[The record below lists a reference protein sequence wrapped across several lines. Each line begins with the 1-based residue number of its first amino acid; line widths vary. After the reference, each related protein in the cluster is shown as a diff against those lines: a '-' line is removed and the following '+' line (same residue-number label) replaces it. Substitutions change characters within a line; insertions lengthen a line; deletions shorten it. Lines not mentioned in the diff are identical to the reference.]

1 MLGFVTD
8 SNVSGGNENLERC
21 KKRLSLLLFVV
32 DMLIVFRGDMRE
44 EKRSKYS
51 AEAEKGKGTLERC
64 EQTEPVVGETTDC
77 ISFVKSW
84 RRSDRN

>member
-1 MLGFVTD
+1 
-8 SNVSGGNENLERC
+8 
-21 KKRLSLLLFVV
+21 
-32 DMLIVFRGDMRE
+32 MRE

-64 EQTEPVVGETTDC
+64 EQTEPVVGETANC

-84 RRSDRN
+84 KRSDKNWTHKYSQMMNLA